1 MSPDDYGSKEGPW
14 GQRPQ
19 QVDEILSKIRDSF
32 KGRFPIGWI
41 ILVVLAFLWGITSI
55 YTIQPSEVG
64 VVQRFGRYIRTTD
77 PGIHLKLPKG
87 IEQVRKVA
95 IEKVETEDFGI
106 RTLRPGIRTQYSP
119 SRAYLRESMMLTGDL
134 NVAIVPWI
142 VQYKIKDAYEYLFKV
157 RAVRETLRDLSEAI
171 MRQVVGDRSVNE
183 VINKRK
189 EIADAAKVDLQAAL
203 DEAETGIRVINV
215 ELKTTTVPEPVQP
228 SWNEVNQAIQE
239 KEKLIY
245 QAKEQY
251 NRAIP
256 AARGDAE
263 KLIRESEG
271 YAMKRVNRSKGDAS
285 RFLAVYEEYSK
296 AKDVTR
302 RRLYLEAMKD
312 VFPKLGP
319 LYIVDEEQKGLLPLL
334 DLGRLGGEK

>member
-1 MSPDDYGSKEGPW
+1 
-14 GQRPQ
+14 
-19 QVDEILSKIRDSF
+19 
-32 KGRFPIGWI
+32 
-41 ILVVLAFLWGITSI
+41 
-55 YTIQPSEVG
+55 
-64 VVQRFGRYIRTTD
+64 
-77 PGIHLKLPKG
+77 
-87 IEQVRKVA
+87 
-95 IEKVETEDFGI
+95 
-106 RTLRPGIRTQYSP
+106 
-119 SRAYLRESMMLTGDL
+119 MMLTGDL

-142 VQYKIKDAYEYLFKV
+142 VQYRVKNAYEYLFKV

-189 EIADAAKVDLQAAL
+189 EIADAAKVDLQEAL
-203 DEAETGIRVINV
+203 DEAETGIKVINV

-271 YAMKRVNRSKGDAS
+271 YAMKRVNRAKGDAS
-285 RFLAVYEEYSK
+285 RFLAVYKEYSK

-302 RRLYLEAMKD
+302 RRIYLEAMNEF
-312 VFPKLGP
+312 FPKLGP

>member
-1 MSPDDYGSKEGPW
+1 MAPDDFGSKDPW

-19 QVDEILSKIRDSF
+19 QVDEVLAKIRETF

-41 ILVVLAFLWGITSI
+41 VVVVLALLWGITSV

-64 VVQRFGRYIRTTD
+64 VVQRFGRYIRTTE

-87 IEQVRKVA
+87 IEKVRKVP

-183 VINKRK
+183 VINQRK
-189 EIADAAKVDLQAAL
+189 EIADAVKVDLQEAL

-271 YAMKRVNRSKGDAS
+271 YALKRVNRAKGDAS
-285 RFLAVYEEYSK
+285 RFLAVYKEYSK
-296 AKDVTR
+296 DKDVTR
-302 RRLYLEAMKD
+302 RRIYLEAMNEF
-312 VFPKLGP
+312 FPKLGP

-334 DLGRLGGEK
+334 DLGRRGGEK

>member
-189 EIADAAKVDLQAAL
+189 EIADAAKVDLQEAL
-203 DEAETGIRVINV
+203 DEAETGIKVINV

-271 YAMKRVNRSKGDAS
+271 YAMKRVNRAKGDAS
-285 RFLAVYEEYSK
+285 RFLAVYKEYSK

>member
-1 MSPDDYGSKEGPW
+1 MPPDDFGSKDLW

-19 QVDEILSKIRDSF
+19 QVDEILSKIRDAF

-41 ILVVLAFLWGITSI
+41 ILVVIAFLWGITSI
-55 YTIQPSEVG
+55 YTVQPSEVG
-64 VVQRFGRYIRTTD
+64 VVQRFGRYIRTTE

-87 IEQVRKVA
+87 IEKVRKVP
-95 IEKVETEDFGI
+95 IEKVETEDFGV

-142 VQYKIKDAYEYLFKV
+142 VQYKIKNAYEYLFKV

-189 EIADAAKVDLQAAL
+189 EIADAAKVDLQEAL
-203 DEAETGIRVINV
+203 DEAETGIKVINV

-271 YAMKRVNRSKGDAS
+271 YAMKRVNRAKGDAS
-285 RFLAVYEEYSK
+285 RFLAVYQEYSK

-302 RRLYLEAMKD
+302 RRIYLEAMKEF
-312 VFPKLGP
+312 FPKLGP
-319 LYIVDEEQKGLLPLL
+319 IYIVDEEQKGLLPLL
-334 DLGRLGGEK
+334 DLGRRGGEK